1 MARENHSRPAA
12 ANMKTARNSRE
23 NVGRKAGLAFYY
35 VKERKNSSG
44 IFTKERSI
52 SCSEQ
57 TAGYKVI
64 SVLMPGRFPPPQ
76 LLKEQRWEGD
86 S

>member
-1 MARENHSRPAA
+1 MARENHSRPGA

-35 VKERKNSSG
+35 VKGRNNSSG

-52 SCSEQ
+52 SRSEQ

-64 SVLMPGRFPPPQ
+64 SVLMPGRSPPPPSP
-76 LLKEQRWEGD
+76 QRAEMGR
-86 S
+86 